1 MVLNVTITISNDSNE
16 LTGCQSAYISMEV
29 KGPDANV
36 LNRRCVLLRWVDLS
50 KEKFTELIERG
61 TGSLLVLMPPD
72 YAMAGSN
79 KLKEWMKL
87 EQYLLS
93 SGTSI
98 PVYFTVETAELT
110 KIYED
115 VYHAAVQDK
124 NSTAAAGET
133 VIHLVTH
140 SHNMS

>member
-1 MVLNVTITISNDSNE
+1 
-16 LTGCQSAYISMEV
+16 MEV

-36 LNRRCVLLRWVDLS
+36 LNRRCVLLRWVDLT

-61 TGSLLVLMPPD
+61 TGSLLVLIPAD
-72 YAMAGSN
+72 YAMTGSN

-98 PVYFTVETAELT
+98 PIYFTIETAELT
-110 KIYED
+110 KIYDD
-115 VYHAAVQDK
+115 VFHAALQDK
-124 NSTAAAGET
+124 NSTAAAGKISIVMHIVSELRIT
-133 VIHLVTH
+133 
-140 SHNMS
+140 MC